1 MGTVEASK
9 RSGVARLTNILWTNN
24 HICFCIVQ
32 HTLKSFVILC
42 AHAVSLAGEGAGQWP
57 HTRRRGRRAASPPCT
72 VLRHARPRY
81 GWHADVGRWSQCRR
95 RPGPRRT
102 RTPGSAT
109 AVVGARTPRG
119 EESDDHEVGVVV
131 WRARGLREPW
141 RFKRVC
147 AAQTETH
154 SCGGLRAPFLLPC
167 PSGCS
172 FQSALSTVVVT
183 YGVLK

>member
-1 MGTVEASK
+1 MAGEPHRRRA
-9 RSGVARLTNILWTNN
+9 L
-24 HICFCIVQ
+24 
-32 HTLKSFVILC
+32 SFVTRVL
-42 AHAVSLAGEGAGQWP
+42 VTVGTRMLAGGHSVDEDLG
-57 HTRRRGRRAASPPCT
+57 RAARVRQEVPQLLW
-72 VLRHARPRY
+72 VHE
-81 GWHADVGRWSQCRR
+81 H
-95 RPGPRRT
+95 
-102 RTPGSAT
+102 
-109 AVVGARTPRG
+109 RG